1 MLNKRKE
8 FENKLNGIDYRQANM
23 RAGYY
28 YRIDDF
34 VLFRFD
40 VHAMIFSDDVPTLE
54 NALNKA
60 FEKRFKNAKLIC

>member
-1 MLNKRKE
+1 
-8 FENKLNGIDYRQANM
+8 M